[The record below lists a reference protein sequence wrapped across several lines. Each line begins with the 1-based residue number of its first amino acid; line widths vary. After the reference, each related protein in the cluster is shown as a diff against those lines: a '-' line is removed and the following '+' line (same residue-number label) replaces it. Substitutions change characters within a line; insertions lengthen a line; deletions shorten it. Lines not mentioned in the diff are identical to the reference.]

1 MHDAVILG
9 VGEISGNTVW
19 VLAKGLEGYLKFGP
33 AGSYDSRPPRRANDR
48 RVRFL
53 RVHPPAANA
62 VRCTGSHAAHHYAPV
77 LTLAFIGTLMS
88 YTPFPLADVASTW
101 LALVRTCRLALPAVL
116 MDCLA
121 GEQARLAHVA
131 ALRAQLA
138 AAGGGDASLL
148 VAYHVLGPAER
159 GGLRG
164 DVREE
169 VDAAELEDPDEYAR
183 QISTREMRWEAGL
196 GLWSTIDEWLYHK

>member
-1 MHDAVILG
+1 MPASAGSHWRPA
-9 VGEISGNTVW
+9 S
-19 VLAKGLEGYLKFGP
+19 GP
-33 AGSYDSRPPRRANDR
+33 ASIAAMRFAWASDSVVVVVGAACHFEVGG
-48 RVRFL
+48 VRSSFVDCAADGRGGQCGL
-53 RVHPPAANA
+53 HGGCGWAANA

-148 VAYHVLGPAER
+148 VAYHVLGPAE
-159 GGLRG
+159 
-164 DVREE
+164 VC
-169 VDAAELEDPDEYAR
+169 
-183 QISTREMRWEAGL
+183 MRKG
-196 GLWSTIDEWLYHK
+196 